1 MGETIEKIRIG
12 HDGSGFGDGW
22 HLAHV
27 AVRKLHDS
35 GKVCQIATQIFMFAS
50 VYHMKDGC
58 SKNYVVPVVSTG
70 QIGIWNLCLLRVD
83 SEDLLPSYEI
93 FLQ

>member
-1 MGETIEKIRIG
+1 MELEDVGETIEKIRIG

-35 GKVCQIATQIFMFAS
+35 GKVCVIYDLNYKLVS
-50 VYHMKDGC
+50 VLGMD
-58 SKNYVVPVVSTG
+58 KN
-70 QIGIWNLCLLRVD
+70 N
-83 SEDLLPSYEI
+83 
-93 FLQ
+93 

>member
-1 MGETIEKIRIG
+1 MVELEDVGETIEKIRIG

-35 GKVCQIATQIFMFAS
+35 GKVSQIVTQIFMSAS
-50 VYHMKDGC
+50 VYHMKDGF
-58 SKNYVVPVVSTG
+58 SKNYCGSS
-70 QIGIWNLCLLRVD
+70 C
-83 SEDLLPSYEI
+83 
-93 FLQ
+93 

>member
-1 MGETIEKIRIG
+1 MVELEDVGETIEKIRIG

-35 GKVCQIATQIFMFAS
+35 GKVCQIDRYTNI
-50 VYHMKDGC
+50 
-58 SKNYVVPVVSTG
+58 YVC
-70 QIGIWNLCLLRVD
+70 IGL
-83 SEDLLPSYEI
+83 SYEAWV
-93 FLQ
+93 LKKLCSSSC

>member
-1 MGETIEKIRIG
+1 MVELEDVGETVEKIRIG

-35 GKVCQIATQIFMFAS
+35 GKVCQIAAQIFMFAL
-50 VYHMKDGC
+50 VYHTKPWF
-58 SKNYVVPVVSTG
+58 SKNYVVPVGSTG
-70 QIGIWNLCLLRVD
+70 QIGV
-83 SEDLLPSYEI
+83 
-93 FLQ
+93 